1 LQGFLLIKTNINENF
16 INTAS
21 FLFNHFNSWIGIAIA
36 IGGVATSIYYLENK
50 FKNQQK
56 K

>member
-1 LQGFLLIKTNINENF
+1 MKILLTLLIILLWIF
-16 INTAS
+16 LAS

-36 IGGVATSIYYLENK
+36 IGGVAASFYYLETK

>member
-1 LQGFLLIKTNINENF
+1 MKILLILLIVLVWIF
-16 INTAS
+16 LAS